1 MTSSFPATDR
11 ELVAFVLGNTAST
24 GMELDLALALSA
36 LLDEIDRLTAEFDG
50 LEVEVEVEVEEDDL
64 DETHERY
71 VDLEKDM
78 I

>member
-36 LLDEIDRLTAEFDG
+36 LLDEIDRLTAE
-50 LEVEVEVEVEEDDL
+50 LEDEVEEDDL